1 MASSSFYSSHHQ
13 RLLSMTKLITSHV
26 NQSRHK
32 QALSIFHHIHTTLP
46 IPLDPHVFT
55 LILKSCTALH
65 LPLLATS
72 IHSHLIKTSFLTSNH
87 FLSSSLI
94 NFYGHCIS
102 LNSARKLF
110 EETPQPNVVV
120 WNSIIA
126 LYSRSQHITS
136 AINLFHLMN
145 VPPNESTFNPI
156 IAALSSSLSPNQ
168 NNASFQAVNFYRK
181 MIELKLKPSL
191 ITLLALLRASVLT
204 AALNLIKEIH
214 GYGIRNDID
223 SDPQLSSG
231 LIEAYGRC
239 GCLTNSRI
247 VFMRMRECDRDVVVW
262 SSLISACALH
272 GEAREALEIF
282 REMEVSGVKPDGI
295 TFLGVLKACSHAG
308 LDDEALGCFMR
319 MDRDYG
325 VEPNSE
331 HYSCLVDVLSRAGRL
346 YEAYEV
352 IKGMPVKVT
361 AKAWG
366 ALLGACRNY
375 GELGLAEIAARA
387 LAEIEPD
394 NAANYV
400 LLAKIYASVGR
411 QEEADRMI
419 RGMKE
424 KGVKTTGGS
433 SWVVYSESRD

>member
-1 MASSSFYSSHHQ
+1 MASTSSNHQ

-32 QALSIFHHIHTTLP
+32 QALSIFHHLHTTLP
-46 IPLDPHVFT
+46 ISLDPHVFT
-55 LILKSCTALH
+55 LVLKSCTTLH

-87 FLSSSLI
+87 FLSSSLV

-110 EETPQPNVVV
+110 DETPQPNVVV

-136 AINLFHLMN
+136 AIYLFNLMN

-156 IAALSSSLSPNQ
+156 IAALSSSNQ
-168 NNASFQAVNFYRK
+168 NNASFQAVKFYRK

-214 GYGIRNDID
+214 GYGIRNHID
-223 SDPQLSSG
+223 LDPQLSSG

-247 VFMRMRECDRDVVVW
+247 VFMNMRECDKDVVVW

-282 REMEVSGVKPDGI
+282 QEMEVSGVKPDGI
-295 TFLGVLKACSHAG
+295 TFLGVLKGCSHAG

-319 MDRDYG
+319 MHRDYG

-419 RGMKE
+419 REMKE

-433 SWVVYSESRD
+433 SWVVYSES

>member
-1 MASSSFYSSHHQ
+1 MHST
-13 RLLSMTKLITSHV
+13 LLIT
-26 NQSRHK
+26 
-32 QALSIFHHIHTTLP
+32 
-46 IPLDPHVFT
+46 LDPHVFT
-55 LILKSCTALH
+55 LALKSCTALN
-65 LPLLATS
+65 LPFLATS
-72 IHSHLIKTSFLTSNH
+72 IHSHLIKSSFLSTNP

-94 NFYGHCIS
+94 NLYGHCIS
-102 LNSARKLF
+102 LTSARKLF
-110 EETPQPNVVV
+110 DETPHPNVVI
-120 WNSIIA
+120 WNSIIS
-126 LYSRSQHITS
+126 LYSHSHHVTT
-136 AINLFHLMN
+136 ALKLFNVMH

-156 IAALSSSLSPNQ
+156 IAALSTSNQDDSSFK
-168 NNASFQAVNFYRK
+168 AIWFYRK
-181 MIELKLKPSL
+181 MLDLKLKPRL
-191 ITLLALLRASVLT
+191 ITLLALLPASVSL

-214 GYGIRNDID
+214 GYAIRNDID
-223 SDPQLSSG
+223 EHPQLSSG
-231 LIEAYGRC
+231 FIEAYGRC
-239 GCLTNSRI
+239 GCLMNSRK
-247 VFMRMRECDRDVVVW
+247 VFQRMRGCDKDVVVW

-272 GEAREALEIF
+272 GEAREALEVF

-308 LDDEALGCFMR
+308 LDDEALCCFMR
-319 MDRDYG
+319 MHRDYG

-375 GELGLAEIAARA
+375 GELELAEIAGKA
-387 LAEIEPD
+387 LVEVEPD

-411 QEEADRMI
+411 QEEADRM
-419 RGMKE
+419 RREMKE
-424 KGVKTTGGS
+424 KGVKVTSGS
-433 SWVVYSESRD
+433 SWVVYSES

>member
-1 MASSSFYSSHHQ
+1 MASCSSFLNSAPTNHQ

-32 QALSIFHHIHTTLP
+32 QALSIFHNMHSTLYMS
-46 IPLDPHVFT
+46 LDPHVFT
-55 LILKSCTALH
+55 LVLKSCTTLH
-65 LPLLATS
+65 LPHLATS
-72 IHSHLIKTSFLTSNH
+72 IHSHLFKSSFLENNP
-87 FLSSSLI
+87 FLSSSLL

-102 LNSARKLF
+102 LNSAHQLF
-110 EETPQPNVVV
+110 DETPHRNIIV

-126 LYSRSQHITS
+126 LYSRSQHITT
-136 AINLFHLMN
+136 AINLFNLMN
-145 VPPNESTFNPI
+145 VPRNESTFNPI
-156 IAALSSSLSPNQ
+156 IAALSLSNQ
-168 NNASFQAVNFYRK
+168 NNASFKAINFYRK
-181 MIELKLKPSL
+181 MIELRLKPTL
-191 ITLLALLRASVLT
+191 ITLLALLPASVSI

-214 GYGIRNDID
+214 GYAIRNDID
-223 SDPQLSSG
+223 WHPQLSSG

-239 GCLTNSRI
+239 GCLMNSRK
-247 VFMRMRECDRDVVVW
+247 VFSKMRECDKDVVVW

-272 GEAREALEIF
+272 GEAKEALEIF

-295 TFLGVLKACSHAG
+295 TFLGVLKACSHAW
-308 LDDEALGCFMR
+308 LVDEALYCFMR
-319 MDRDYG
+319 MHKDYG

-331 HYSCLVDVLSRAGRL
+331 HYSCLVDVLSRCGRL

-375 GELGLAEIAARA
+375 GELGLAEIAGKA
-387 LAEIEPD
+387 LAEVEPD

-400 LLAKIYASVGR
+400 LLAKIYASIGR
-411 QEEADRMI
+411 QDEADRMI
-419 RGMKE
+419 REMKE
-424 KGVKTTGGS
+424 KGVKTRGGS
-433 SWVVYSESRD
+433 SWVVHSES

>member
-1 MASSSFYSSHHQ
+1 MASSSPSFYSSNHQ

-32 QALSIFHHIHTTLP
+32 QALSIFHHMHTTLP
-46 IPLDPHVFT
+46 ISLDPHVFT
-55 LILKSCTALH
+55 LVLKSCTTLH

-94 NFYGHCIS
+94 NFYGHCLS

-110 EETPQPNVVV
+110 DETPQPNVIV

-126 LYSRSQHITS
+126 LYSRSQHISS
-136 AINLFHLMN
+136 AIKLFNIMN

-156 IAALSSSLSPNQ
+156 IAALSLSNQ
-168 NNASFQAVNFYRK
+168 NNASFQAVKFYRK

-223 SDPQLSSG
+223 SDPQMSSG

-239 GCLTNSRI
+239 GCLINSRL
-247 VFMRMRECDRDVVVW
+247 VFSGMRVCDKDVVIW

-295 TFLGVLKACSHAG
+295 AFLGVLKACSHAG

-319 MDRDYG
+319 MHRDYG

-419 RGMKE
+419 REMKE
-424 KGVKTTGGS
+424 KGVKTAGGT
-433 SWVVYSESRD
+433 SWVVYSES

>member
-1 MASSSFYSSHHQ
+1 M
-13 RLLSMTKLITSHV
+13 
-26 NQSRHK
+26 
-32 QALSIFHHIHTTLP
+32 
-46 IPLDPHVFT
+46 
-55 LILKSCTALH
+55 
-65 LPLLATS
+65 
-72 IHSHLIKTSFLTSNH
+72 
-87 FLSSSLI
+87 
-94 NFYGHCIS
+94 
-102 LNSARKLF
+102 
-110 EETPQPNVVV
+110 
-120 WNSIIA
+120 
-126 LYSRSQHITS
+126 
-136 AINLFHLMN
+136 NLFNLMN

-156 IAALSSSLSPNQ
+156 IAALSLSNQ
-168 NNASFQAVNFYRK
+168 NNASFKAINFYRK
-181 MIELKLKPSL
+181 MIELRLKPSL
-191 ITLLALLRASVLT
+191 ITLLALLPASVSI

-214 GYGIRNDID
+214 GYAIRNDID
-223 SDPQLSSG
+223 WHPQLSSG

-239 GCLTNSRI
+239 GCLLNSRK
-247 VFMRMRECDRDVVVW
+247 VFSKMRGCDKDVVVW

-308 LDDEALGCFMR
+308 LDDEALCCFMR
-319 MDRDYG
+319 MHKDYG

-331 HYSCLVDVLSRAGRL
+331 HYSCLVDVLSRSGRL

-375 GELGLAEIAARA
+375 GELGLAEIAGKA
-387 LAEIEPD
+387 LAEVEPD

-411 QEEADRMI
+411 QDEADRMI
-419 RGMKE
+419 REMKE

-433 SWVVYSESRD
+433 SWVVYSES